1 MLRKYPGAVVVL
13 WCALGLIIGCGS
25 EVSNHQTKTSTASHD
40 SSEADSAM
48 PATGTPTTGAEQPA
62 KQPATPAMSNNQMTE
77 QYAVITTNLGTIKL
91 RLFADKAPKT
101 VANFIGLAEGTK
113 EWRDPQTNRLV
124 KRPYYDG
131 LIFHR
136 VIPGFMIQGGC
147 PLGTGTGDP
156 GYEFEDEFSPDLKF
170 TKPGLLAMANR
181 GPNTNGSQFFITVA
195 PTRHLD
201 NRHTIFGEVVEGM
214 EVVNKIANV
223 TRDSRDR
230 PITPVT
236 MQKVTIE
243 SVPAQPAG
251 KPPVADKVNPPGGR
265 TP

>member
-1 MLRKYPGAVVVL
+1 MLRKYAGVVL
-13 WCALGLIIGCGS
+13 VLSSMLSLLIGCGS
-25 EVSNHQTKTSTASHD
+25 EVSKQQTATSTASHE
-40 SSEADSAM
+40 SSKADSATPGTAT
-48 PATGTPTTGAEQPA
+48 PAASAEQPA
-62 KQPATPAMSNNQMTE
+62 KQPATPSTTSDQITE
-77 QYAVITTNLGTIKL
+77 PYAVIKTNLGTIKL
-91 RLFADKAPKT
+91 RLFPDKAPKT
-101 VANFIGLAEGTK
+101 VANFVGLAEGTK
-113 EWRDPQTNRLV
+113 EWRDPQTNQLV

-156 GYEFEDEFSPDLKF
+156 GYQFEDEFSPDLKF
-170 TKPGLLAMANR
+170 TKLGLLAMANR

-195 PTRHLD
+195 PTPHLN

-214 EVVNKIANV
+214 DVVNKIANV

-230 PITPVT
+230 PVTPVT

-243 SVPAQPAG
+243 RVSAKPAG
-251 KPPVADKVNPPGGR
+251 KPPLADKTKPTGGGR
-265 TP
+265 P